1 MHPQLY
7 LNGGFKGGETTFM
20 ASKSGDKDVRKI
32 TNKSKSGDK
41 NESKS
46 KSGDKDVSKG
56 KNGDKDVRL
65 RDVEQTDNQA

>member
-1 MHPQLY
+1 
-7 LNGGFKGGETTFM
+7 M

-65 RDVEQTDNQA
+65 RDVEQIDNQS